1 MKKFILLLILISGCS
16 KSEDVLRI
24 DILGK
29 WNGYQLTINGDD
41 VTLDDCSND
50 QEIKLNKT
58 TFLEF
63 LNSGVGTKYV
73 YELTTSGHEKCE
85 LVQALPFKWTINESN
100 EEYPYILTENNWI
113 GITHCHINDNQVE
126 ECNTYPDYDH
136 SFKIEN
142 HVLVLNSFNNR
153 VEKYTKGGIADP
165 GESHYA
171 WIHPDSVYVDTHTT
185 R

>member
-41 VTLDDCSND
+41 IELDDCSND

-63 LNSGVGTKYV
+63 LNRFT
-73 YELTTSGHEKCE
+73 
-85 LVQALPFKWTINESN
+85 F
-100 EEYPYILTENNWI
+100 
-113 GITHCHINDNQVE
+113 
-126 ECNTYPDYDH
+126 
-136 SFKIEN
+136 F
-142 HVLVLNSFNNR
+142 
-153 VEKYTKGGIADP
+153 
-165 GESHYA
+165 
-171 WIHPDSVYVDTHTT
+171 
-185 R
+185 

>member
-1 MKKFILLLILISGCS
+1 MKKFILLLILISGCN
-16 KSEDVLRI
+16 KSEDDFRI
-24 DILGK
+24 EILGK

-41 VTLDDCSND
+41 IELDDCSND

-85 LVQALPFKWTINESN
+85 LIQALPFKWTINDSN
-100 EEYPYILTENNWI
+100 EEYPYVLTENNWI
-113 GITHCHINDNQVE
+113 GITHCHINDNRVE
-126 ECNTYPDYDH
+126 ECNKYPNYDH

-142 HVLVLNSFNNR
+142 HVLVLKSFNNR

-165 GESHYA
+165 GVNHYA

-185 R
+185 K